1 MRVFFFKNENIIWMD
16 ADYSHPPIYLKKF
29 VSENIIEYDVI
40 VFSRFLSDSERYFE
54 SKKIK
59 PKLIDN
65 LSIYLNKI
73 CKYFYIKILL
83 TIAVDLFVLK
93 KTFR

>member
-1 MRVFFFKNENIIWMD
+1 MD
-16 ADYSHPPIYLKKF
+16 ADYSHPPIYLKNL
-29 VSENIIEYDVI
+29 SENIIEYDVI

-54 SKKIK
+54 SKKTQ

-73 CKYFYIKILL
+73 CKYFLYKNFTDYSSGFICIKK
-83 TIAVDLFVLK
+83 DF
-93 KTFR
+93 

>member
-1 MRVFFFKNENIIWMD
+1 MD

-54 SKKIK
+54 SKKTQ

-73 CKYFYIKILL
+73 CKYFLYKILL